1 MIPYGKQNLD
11 EEDIQSVVDVLR
23 SPLITQGKV
32 VPAFERSISERVG
45 SKYSVAFN
53 SATSAL
59 HSACLALGLSKGDIG
74 WTVPNSFV
82 ASANCI
88 LLTGAKVDFVDID
101 ERSNNISLEKL
112 SEKLKT
118 AKKRNKLP
126 KVLVPVHFSG
136 QPTIQE
142 EIKKLSREYG
152 FKILEDAS
160 HSIGASRNNEMV
172 GSCKWSD
179 ITVFSFH
186 PVKIITTGEG
196 GMVTCNNKAIY
207 NKLNLLRSHGVTRDF
222 DKKAYGDW
230 FYKQVE
236 LGFNYR
242 MTDIAA
248 ALGLSQLKKLESFID
263 SRKKIAL
270 EYDSLFEGVPLS
282 LPYSPQENKSSW
294 HLYVVN
300 FDDPSKDLKDIR
312 NIIYKDLVK
321 NGYGV
326 NVHYIPIHFHPF
338 YRKLGFNIGDFP
350 NSERYYKTAL
360 SLPIFPNFKEKDQK
374 NVVKIIKSNLL

>member
-11 EEDIQSVVDVLR
+11 AEDIQSVVDVLR

-59 HSACLALGLSKGDIG
+59 HSACLSLGLSKGDIG

-126 KVLVPVHFSG
+126 KVLIPVHFSG

-196 GMVTCNNKAIY
+196 GMVTCNSKATY

-270 EYDSLFEGVPLS
+270 EYDSLLEGVPLS
-282 LPYSPQENKSSW
+282 LPYSPQGNKSSW

>member
-1 MIPYGKQNLD
+1 
-11 EEDIQSVVDVLR
+11 
-23 SPLITQGKV
+23 
-32 VPAFERSISERVG
+32 
-45 SKYSVAFN
+45 
-53 SATSAL
+53 
-59 HSACLALGLSKGDIG
+59 
-74 WTVPNSFV
+74 
-82 ASANCI
+82 
-88 LLTGAKVDFVDID
+88 
-101 ERSNNISLEKL
+101 
-112 SEKLKT
+112 
-118 AKKRNKLP
+118 
-126 KVLVPVHFSG
+126 
-136 QPTIQE
+136 
-142 EIKKLSREYG
+142 
-152 FKILEDAS
+152 
-160 HSIGASRNNEMV
+160 MV

-196 GMVTCNNKAIY
+196 GMVTCNNKATY

-263 SRKKIAL
+263 SRKTIAS
-270 EYDSLFEGVPLS
+270 EYDSLLEGVPLS
-282 LPYSPQENKSSW
+282 LPYSPRGNKSSW

-300 FDDPSKDLKDIR
+300 FDDQSKEHIDIR

-338 YRKLGFNIGDFP
+338 YRKLGFNRGDFP

-374 NVVKIIKSNLL
+374 KVVKIIKSNLL

>member
-23 SPLITQGKV
+23 SPLITQGEV

-88 LLTGAKVDFVDID
+88 VLSGAKVDFVDID
-101 ERSNNISLEKL
+101 ERSHNISIEKL

-126 KVLVPVHFSG
+126 KVLIPVHFSG

-160 HSIGASRNNEMV
+160 HSIGATRNKEMV

-196 GMVTCNNKAIY
+196 GMVTCNNKATY

-248 ALGLSQLKKLESFID
+248 ALGLSQLKKLESFIH

-270 EYDSLFEGVPLS
+270 EYDSLLEGVPLS
-282 LPYSPQENKSSW
+282 LPYSPQGNKSSW

-312 NIIYKDLVK
+312 NTIYKDLVK

>member
-126 KVLVPVHFSG
+126 KVLIPVHFSG

-196 GMVTCNNKAIY
+196 GMVTCNNKATY

-248 ALGLSQLKKLESFID
+248 ALGLSQLKKLESFIH

-270 EYDSLFEGVPLS
+270 EYDSLLEGVPLS
-282 LPYSPQENKSSW
+282 LPYSPRENKSSW

-300 FDDPSKDLKDIR
+300 FDDPSKGLKDIR

-350 NSERYYKTAL
+350 NSERYYQTAL

>member
-11 EEDIQSVVDVLR
+11 EEDIQSVVDVLK

-126 KVLVPVHFSG
+126 KVLIPVHFSG

-196 GMVTCNNKAIY
+196 GMVTCNNKATY

-270 EYDSLFEGVPLS
+270 EYDSLLEGVPLS

-300 FDDPSKDLKDIR
+300 FDDPSKDLKDFR

>member
-59 HSACLALGLSKGDIG
+59 HSACLSLGLSKGDIG

-196 GMVTCNNKAIY
+196 GMVTCNSKATY

-270 EYDSLFEGVPLS
+270 EYDSLLEGVPLS
-282 LPYSPQENKSSW
+282 LPYSPKGNKSSW

>member
-1 MIPYGKQNLD
+1 M
-11 EEDIQSVVDVLR
+11 
-23 SPLITQGKV
+23 
-32 VPAFERSISERVG
+32 
-45 SKYSVAFN
+45 
-53 SATSAL
+53 

-88 LLTGAKVDFVDID
+88 VLSGAKVDFVDID
-101 ERSNNISLEKL
+101 ERSHNISIEKL

-179 ITVFSFH
+179 ITVFNFH

-196 GMVTCNNKAIY
+196 GMVTCNNKATY

-242 MTDIAA
+242 MTNIAA
-248 ALGLSQLKKLESFID
+248 ALGLSQLK
-263 SRKKIAL
+263 
-270 EYDSLFEGVPLS
+270 
-282 LPYSPQENKSSW
+282 N
-294 HLYVVN
+294 
-300 FDDPSKDLKDIR
+300 
-312 NIIYKDLVK
+312 
-321 NGYGV
+321 
-326 NVHYIPIHFHPF
+326 
-338 YRKLGFNIGDFP
+338 
-350 NSERYYKTAL
+350 
-360 SLPIFPNFKEKDQK
+360 
-374 NVVKIIKSNLL
+374 

>member
-350 NSERYYKTAL
+350 NSDRYYKTAL